1 VVAQLAWS
9 CFNLKTT
16 CAKGRSFVSS
26 FGRLIQR
33 KFSPTTTTISKI
45 MRPKPWPCKIKKF
58 MKTEWVERT
67 ATFLYFAGPWFR
79 AHNFRNGS
87 RSGRKLSWTFNYSS
101 SSLSLITPFQW
112 GNLETKFSGAKISLY
127 PENGVSR
134 ENLKKK
140 FLSLKIRSP
149 NYASGTVW

>member
-1 VVAQLAWS
+1 
-9 CFNLKTT
+9 
-16 CAKGRSFVSS
+16 
-26 FGRLIQR
+26 
-33 KFSPTTTTISKI
+33 
-45 MRPKPWPCKIKKF
+45 
-58 MKTEWVERT
+58 VERT

-87 RSGRKLSWTFNYSS
+87 RSELSTTAPA
-101 SSLSLITPFQW
+101 LSLITPFQW

-149 NYASGTVW
+149 NYASGTV